1 MGTLFSQETL
11 PSRGP
16 AASDTGDDAGE
27 AEQQLKRQLE
37 KQSRSKHDGRTYKEV
52 LCAGEETSGMSQL
65 QEPGP
70 AWKFCEAPKIEQ
82 VQVQERVPDES
93 GTWEDASRLP

>member
-16 AASDTGDDAGE
+16 AASDTGDDVGQDE
-27 AEQQLKRQLE
+27 EQLK
-37 KQSRSKHDGRTYKEV
+37 KQFKSQHDGRTYKEV
-52 LCAGEETSGMSQL
+52 LCAGEESSAMSQL

-70 AWKFCEAPKIEQ
+70 AWKFCEAPAVGQ
-82 VQVQERVPDES
+82 MQVQERVPDES
-93 GTWEDASRLP
+93 GTREDASELP

>member
-27 AEQQLKRQLE
+27 AEQLKKQLK
-37 KQSRSKHDGRTYKEV
+37 KQFKSQHDGRTYKEV
-52 LCAGEETSGMSQL
+52 LCAGEETSAMSQL

-70 AWKFCEAPKIEQ
+70 GWKFCEAPAVEQ

-93 GTWEDASRLP
+93 GTWEDASQLP

>member
-1 MGTLFSQETL
+1 MFSQETL

-16 AASDTGDDAGE
+16 AASDTGDDE
-27 AEQQLKRQLE
+27 EQLKRVK
-37 KQSRSKHDGRTYKEV
+37 KQFKSQHDGRTYKEV

-70 AWKFCEAPKIEQ
+70 AWKFCEAPALEQ
-82 VQVQERVPDES
+82 VQVQERVPDKS
-93 GTWEDASRLP
+93 GTWEDASELP

>member
-16 AASDTGDDAGE
+16 AASDTGDDAGD
-27 AEQQLKRQLE
+27 AEQLKKQLKSQ
-37 KQSRSKHDGRTYKEV
+37 HDGRTYKEV

-70 AWKFCEAPKIEQ
+70 AWKFCAAPKIKQ

-93 GTWEDASRLP
+93 GTREDASELP

>member
-11 PSRGP
+11 PSKGP
-16 AASDTGDDAGE
+16 AASDTGDDA
-27 AEQQLKRQLE
+27 AVKEQFKSQ
-37 KQSRSKHDGRTYKEV
+37 HDGRTYKEV
-52 LCAGEETSGMSQL
+52 LCAGEESSAMSQL

-70 AWKFCEAPKIEQ
+70 AWKFCEAPAVGQ

-93 GTWEDASRLP
+93 GTWEDASELP

>member
-11 PSRGP
+11 PSKGP
-16 AASDTGDDAGE
+16 AASDTGDDVGE
-27 AEQQLKRQLE
+27 DEEQLMK
-37 KQSRSKHDGRTYKEV
+37 KQFKSQHDGRTYKEV
-52 LCAGEETSGMSQL
+52 LCAGEESSAMSQL

-93 GTWEDASRLP
+93 GTWEDASELP